1 MTKIEINAFAK
12 INLTLDILHKRSD
25 GYHEVAM
32 VMQAISLSDKVSV
45 ECFRDIEV
53 SADIP
58 ELLCDESNLAYK
70 AAKLMQ
76 KTYGIKEGAKIAL
89 RKAIPMAAG
98 LAGGSADAAAV
109 LKALNKVWS
118 LNLSM
123 TELERLGAM
132 LGSDVPFC
140 LRGGTM
146 LATGRGEIL
155 KPLSPLPECHLVLVK
170 PRISV
175 STAWVYQHYNE
186 GSVKR
191 HPDTD
196 AMLNSLEQKDVHGAA
211 KEMANVLESVTIP
224 QHPEIARLKEQLMK
238 EGAIAAMM
246 SGSGPTVFGLMP
258 DEKTAQAA
266 ANKIRLANENIQV
279 IVAKTIQG
287 VE

>member
-1 MTKIEINAFAK
+1 VIEINAFAK

-32 VMQAISLSDKVSV
+32 VMQAVSLADKVTV
-45 ECFRDIEV
+45 EESGDIQV

-58 ELLCDESNLAYK
+58 GLPCDESNLAYK
-70 AAKLMQ
+70 AAKLVQ
-76 KTYGIKEGAKIAL
+76 QIYGIKKGAKIAL
-89 RKAIPMAAG
+89 KKVIPMAAG

-109 LKALNKVWS
+109 LRALNKLWS
-118 LNLSM
+118 LNLPM
-123 TELERLGAM
+123 DELERLGAM

-155 KPLSPLPECHLVLVK
+155 TPLSPLPECPIVLAK

-175 STAWVYQHYNE
+175 STAWVYQHYNA
-186 GSVKR
+186 GRVPC
-191 HPDTD
+191 HPDTE
-196 AMLNSLEQKDVHGAA
+196 AMRRSLEQQDVHSVAH
-211 KEMANVLESVTIP
+211 EMCNVLESVTIP
-224 QHPEIARLKEQLMK
+224 QHPEIALLKQELLA
-238 EGAIAAMM
+238 EGAIASMM

-258 DEKTAQAA
+258 DKKTAQAA
-266 ANKIRLANENIQV
+266 ATKLRLDNKDRVEV
-279 IVAKTIQG
+279 IVTKTIQG